1 MHFGSRTP
9 NYKTMREQ
17 RRNHREGDVE
27 RAPSLRLFYALWPD
41 EPTRGRLEALQSGIV
56 GRKVDSANLHLTLAF
71 LGNQPR
77 ESLMLLE
84 SVMQSLIVHPFTLTI
99 DSYGYFSKPRVVWV
113 GPSSPPEALISLQR
127 TLWQSLLDNG
137 IPLKPSADF
146 RPHVT
151 LARGVRC
158 ASLPRLGS
166 PLDWSVREF
175 VLLESIPQAMH
186 PRYEVRAVFPLYPD
200 N

>member
-17 RRNHREGDVE
+17 RRNHREGEVE

-77 ESLMLLE
+77 DSLMLLE

-99 DSYGYFSKPRVVWV
+99 DAYGYFSKPRIVWV

-127 TLWQSLLDNG
+127 TLWQSLMDNG
-137 IPLKPSADF
+137 IPLRPPADF

-151 LARGVRC
+151 LARD
-158 ASLPRLGS
+158 AERL
-166 PLDWSVREF
+166 DRAWKND
-175 VLLESIPQAMH
+175 LEWTGDTIALVESRSIPGGVHYRPVAT
-186 PRYEVRAVFPLYPD
+186 RSF
-200 N
+200 